1 MSEVQYGE
9 AVQDGE
15 LYKFEKEGQIIE
27 GLLKSYMQRPDTGKG
42 IGNVY
47 ELKNKDG
54 VVAFFAPTLLHKKL
68 KERVGQI
75 VKITFT
81 KTSKTKI
88 GNTLKEFEV
97 LPAPATPDNL
107 KALGISEAED
117 KVDTLE
123 NF

>member
-88 GNTLKEFEV
+88 GNTIKEFEV

-123 NF
+123 N